1 MLCGRQQQ
9 GTNNFVLHEARDT
22 KTKSTRTG
30 TGKGFSTVNGAQSG
44 AQSATN
50 IQDTVD
56 IL

>member
-9 GTNNFVLHEARDT
+9 GTNNFILHEARDT

-30 TGKGFSTVNGAQSG
+30 TGKGCSTVNGAQSG
-44 AQSATN
+44 AQSATH